1 MTEKAKTFE
10 DITGIDTEEVKI
22 PDMDRKQKKDFPKGI
37 IVDEFDQI
45 NSMPSVAKK
54 ITDNVSI
61 VEHDLSSVKTDGI
74 PDKLEYVEDPPAA
87 RADNLTIKISG
98 SAGKKILEDFNVS
111 DIGNIDLQEAEEIA
125 SEDMLFLTESDLIVG
140 LEEFEL
146 IPLVDTEKSDEKDDL
161 QIVEKTVIEKE
172 DEKTVVQNIPLSE
185 KKLNQVT
192 DEKGSDSVSK
202 LELDPDGIEVEIIEE
217 QVYGTQSNE
226 VVEEEQPI
234 IEETA
239 PHKEERQDVFDMPLI
254 VEDDSRQGLST
265 AESSKELTGISDAVI
280 FTDEELVGKGFSTDT
295 GLAGGVTSSDETVY
309 DNDFFEKEESQ
320 QPLYSND
327 MPGDVSD
334 TIIDEEAI
342 SVELTSLHESDKGEN
357 FSSEDEFLTDEPYEK
372 FEKEI
377 LPDELQAL
385 EVIEDNVLFI
395 DDIIIDK
402 PDIEESV
409 IFSGDSIEKL
419 SSGYLDLSQVE
430 GKILEEASES
440 HVPDGR
446 IIETSRF
453 KEFDELAI
461 DFEDDEYKYRDDE
474 LDFVE
479 NAIFEE
485 DYTRYIYEIDELY
498 HIQGHKDI
506 SSAREI
512 LGLDSEDLNLIDDKL
527 FGHEYININ
536 LDEIF
541 NLIREETYAGAL
553 KGERF
558 CNYLLPGGDTF
569 LSNEKAS
576 IEEDISARGALIFEE
591 DIHQIKEKLG
601 RAVASEEKKNV
612 SVTEEVFD
620 ITEKI
625 VIIEDD
631 LDVDRFVKELPDE
644 KQDDM
649 KHLLKYL
656 DGLFEKL
663 PEEVIKKFA
672 DSEYFDVY
680 SKVLNK
686 MGI

>member
-1 MTEKAKTFE
+1 MTEKLKTFE

-22 PDMDRKQKKDFPKGI
+22 PDMDKKEKNENSKGI
-37 IVDEFDQI
+37 IIDEFDQI
-45 NSMPSVAKK
+45 NSMPSGGKK

-61 VEHDLSSVKTDGI
+61 VEHDLSSVKKHGRT
-74 PDKLEYVEDPPAA
+74 DKLEYTGVSPAE
-87 RADNLTIKISG
+87 RVDNLTIKISG

-111 DIGNIDLQEAEEIA
+111 DIGNIDLREAEEIA
-125 SEDMLFLTESDLIVG
+125 GEDMLFLTESDLIEG

-146 IPLVDTEKSDEKDDL
+146 IPLVDTDKTDEKKDIL
-161 QIVEKTVIEKE
+161 LVEKTADQEVSRVEKVSNKAADLKE
-172 DEKTVVQNIPLSE
+172 R
-185 KKLNQVT
+185 QV
-192 DEKGSDSVSK
+192 SSVHVP
-202 LELDPDGIEVEIIEE
+202 DTDGIEVEIVEE
-217 QVYGTQSNE
+217 QTYEAPSKVS
-226 VVEEEQPI
+226 VKEEQHVVNGDKTI
-234 IEETA
+234 LQNE
-239 PHKEERQDVFDMPLI
+239 KVQDIFDMPLI
-254 VEDDSRQGLST
+254 IEDDSRGELNTQ
-265 AESSKELTGISDAVI
+265 ENSKEFFDSQSKVI
-280 FTDEELVGKGFSTDT
+280 FTDEDLVGKGSFADESMK
-295 GLAGGVTSSDETVY
+295 GSNIQSNETVY
-309 DNDFFEKEESQ
+309 ENDLLEKEESV
-320 QPLYSND
+320 QPISSPD
-327 MPGDVSD
+327 ITMD
-334 TIIDEEAI
+334 TSEDPLEAEAV
-342 SVELTSLHESDKGEN
+342 SVELTSLKKSDN
-357 FSSEDEFLTDEPYEK
+357 SEEYFINDKPYEK

-409 IFSGDSIEKL
+409 IFSGDNLEKL

-430 GKILEEASES
+430 GRVLEEDDES
-440 HVPDGR
+440 DVPDGR

-485 DYTRYIYEIDELY
+485 DYARYIYEIDELY
-498 HIQGHKDI
+498 HIRGHKDI

-512 LGLDSEDLNLIDDKL
+512 LGLDSDDLSLIDDKL
-527 FGHEYININ
+527 YGHEYININ

-558 CNYLLPGGDTF
+558 CNYFLPGGDTF

-576 IEEDISARGALIFEE
+576 IEEDISAMGALIFEE
-591 DIHQIKEKLG
+591 DIHKIKEKLG
-601 RAVASEEKKNV
+601 RAVASEDKKNV
-612 SVTEEVFD
+612 SITEEVFD

-680 SKVLNK
+680 SKVLNQ